1 MAFIRYFGKL
11 KLGSSSIKISLLN
24 QNVQFISTSSVL
36 STTIQK
42 PKNQATSV
50 SATSQKTGKVGRKDT
65 LDVSFADPLAAFKS
79 KTTFELIRAYFVYML
94 CSSEYLVEN
103 NMKVSDFH
111 Y

>member
-24 QNVQFISTSSVL
+24 QNVQFISTSSAL

-50 SATSQKTGKVGRKDT
+50 SATSQKTGRKDS